1 LEGRRRS
8 YGNRGW
14 DPASAFLSNAQE
26 GKGGGG
32 GRRGRRGGGGGGGGG
47 GAGVSEERWGFFFDW
62 GGFRRHGQVVSNRR
76 KNGYGADP
84 YLASFDETLKEE
96 EEVHPLS
103 LRKTD
108 TNKHIHLGP
117 RKNHNKITTYL

>member
-1 LEGRRRS
+1 VR
-8 YGNRGW
+8 
-14 DPASAFLSNAQE
+14 
-26 GKGGGG
+26 KGG
-32 GRRGRRGGGGGGGGG
+32 
-47 GAGVSEERWGFFFDW
+47 GFFFDW
-62 GGFRRHGQVVSNRR
+62 GGFRRHGQVVSKRR

-96 EEVHPLS
+96 EGVHSLS

-117 RKNHNKITTYL
+117 RKIHSKITTSFWSGARVTKCADGWCQMEG

>member
-1 LEGRRRS
+1 MR
-8 YGNRGW
+8 
-14 DPASAFLSNAQE
+14 
-26 GKGGGG
+26 KGG
-32 GRRGRRGGGGGGGGG
+32 
-47 GAGVSEERWGFFFDW
+47 GFFFDW
-62 GGFRRHGQVVSNRR
+62 EGFRRHGQVVSIRR

-96 EEVHPLS
+96 EEEDVHSLS

-117 RKNHNKITTYL
+117 RKIHSKITTSL

>member
-1 LEGRRRS
+1 MR
-8 YGNRGW
+8 
-14 DPASAFLSNAQE
+14 
-26 GKGGGG
+26 KGGG
-32 GRRGRRGGGGGGGGG
+32 
-47 GAGVSEERWGFFFDW
+47 SFFDW
-62 GGFRRHGQVVSNRR
+62 GGFRRHGQVVSKRR

-96 EEVHPLS
+96 EEVVHSLS

-117 RKNHNKITTYL
+117 RKIHSKITTSL